1 MAVKLGYLP
10 GLAAGWQNVQHNTLT
25 RRSEKKNF
33 AMKLNSRTQS
43 AQNPHN
49 NSPVVLVHG
58 LFGSLDNLG
67 ILARDLVNDYD
78 ILQVDMR
85 NHGLSP
91 RSPEMTYAAMAQ
103 DLLDT
108 LDDRQIEKATF
119 IGHSMGGKAVMA
131 LTALAPERIAGLVAI
146 DIAPVDY
153 HVRRHDE
160 IFNAINAVTD
170 AGAAS
175 RQQAA
180 TVMREHLQEEGVI
193 QFLLKSFVDGQWR
206 FNVPVL
212 WDQYPHIV
220 GWQTVPAWPHPTLFI
235 PGGNSPYVTDDYRD
249 TLLAQFPQARAH
261 VIAGAGHWVHAEKPE
276 AVLRAIRRYLTALQA

>member
-1 MAVKLGYLP
+1 
-10 GLAAGWQNVQHNTLT
+10 
-25 RRSEKKNF
+25 
-33 AMKLNSRTQS
+33 MKLNIRAQS
-43 AQNPHN
+43 AQNLHN
-49 NSPVVLVHG
+49 NSPIVLVHG

-67 ILARDLVNDYD
+67 ILARDLVADHD
-78 ILQVDMR
+78 IIQVDMR

-91 RSPEMTYAAMAQ
+91 RSPEMNYPAMAQ

-108 LDDRQIEKATF
+108 LDDRQIEKAIF

-131 LTALAPERIAGLVAI
+131 LTALAPERVERLVAI

-160 IFNAINAVTD
+160 IFAAINAVTD
-170 AGAAS
+170 AQSSS

-180 TVMREHLQEEGVI
+180 SVMRQHLQEEGVI
-193 QFLLKSFVDGQWR
+193 QFLLKSFVDGEWR

-212 WDQYPHIV
+212 WEQYPHIV
-220 GWQTVPAWPHPTLFI
+220 GWETIPAWEHPALFI
-235 PGGNSPYVTDDYRD
+235 PGGNSPYVTEAYREQ
-249 TLLAQFPQARAH
+249 LLAQFPQARAH

-276 AVLRAIRRYLTALQA
+276 AVLRAIRRYLSEQAN

>member
-1 MAVKLGYLP
+1 
-10 GLAAGWQNVQHNTLT
+10 
-25 RRSEKKNF
+25 
-33 AMKLNSRTQS
+33 MKLNSRAQS

-49 NSPVVLVHG
+49 NSPVILVHG

-67 ILARDLVNDYD
+67 ILARDLVSDHD
-78 ILQVDMR
+78 VVQVDMR

-91 RSPEMTYAAMAQ
+91 RSPEMSYAAMAQ
-103 DLLDT
+103 DLIDT

-131 LTALAPERIAGLVAI
+131 LSAVAADRIDGLVAI

-160 IFNAINAVTD
+160 IFAAINAVTE
-170 AGAAS
+170 AAATS

-180 TVMREHLQEEGVI
+180 AVMREHLQEEGVI

-220 GWQTVPAWPHPTLFI
+220 GWEPIPAWPHPALFI
-235 PGGNSPYVTDDYRD
+235 PGGNSPYVTDAYRN

-276 AVLRAIRRYLTALQA
+276 AVLRAIRRYLSTRQA

>member
-1 MAVKLGYLP
+1 
-10 GLAAGWQNVQHNTLT
+10 
-25 RRSEKKNF
+25 
-33 AMKLNSRTQS
+33 MKLNIRAQS
-43 AQNPHN
+43 AQNLHN
-49 NSPVVLVHG
+49 NSPIVLVHG

-67 ILARDLVNDYD
+67 ILARDLVADHD
-78 ILQVDMR
+78 IIQVDMR

-91 RSPEMTYAAMAQ
+91 RSPEMNYAAMAQ
-103 DLLDT
+103 DLVDT
-108 LDDRQIEKATF
+108 LDDRQIEKAIF

-131 LTALAPERIAGLVAI
+131 LTALAPDRIDRLVAI

-160 IFNAINAVTD
+160 IFAAINAVTD
-170 AGAAS
+170 AQASS

-180 TVMREHLQEEGVI
+180 SVMRQYLQEEGVI
-193 QFLLKSFVDGQWR
+193 QFLLKSFVDGEWR

-220 GWQTVPAWPHPTLFI
+220 GWETVPAWEHPALFI
-235 PGGNSPYVTDDYRD
+235 PGGNSPYVTEAYRGQ
-249 TLLAQFPQARAH
+249 LLAQFPQARAH

-276 AVLRAIRRYLTALQA
+276 AVLRAIRRYLNEQAN

>member
-1 MAVKLGYLP
+1 
-10 GLAAGWQNVQHNTLT
+10 
-25 RRSEKKNF
+25 
-33 AMKLNSRTQS
+33 MKLNSRAQS

-49 NSPVVLVHG
+49 NSPVILVHG

-67 ILARDLVNDYD
+67 ILARDLVSDHD
-78 ILQVDMR
+78 VVQVDMR

-91 RSPEMTYAAMAQ
+91 RSSEMTYAAMAQ
-103 DLLDT
+103 DLIDT

-131 LTALAPERIAGLVAI
+131 LSAVAAGRIDGLVAI

-160 IFNAINAVTD
+160 IFAAINAVT
-170 AGAAS
+170 AAAATT

-180 TVMREHLQEEGVI
+180 AVMREHLQEEGVI
-193 QFLLKSFVDGQWR
+193 QFLLKSFVDSQWR

-220 GWQTVPAWPHPTLFI
+220 GWEPIPAWPHPALFI
-235 PGGNSPYVTDDYRD
+235 PGGNSPYVTDAYRD

-276 AVLRAIRRYLTALQA
+276 AVLRAIRRYLSTRQA

>member
-1 MAVKLGYLP
+1 
-10 GLAAGWQNVQHNTLT
+10 
-25 RRSEKKNF
+25 
-33 AMKLNSRTQS
+33 MKLNTRAQS
-43 AQNPHN
+43 AQNLHN
-49 NSPVVLVHG
+49 NSPILLVHG

-67 ILARDLVNDYD
+67 VLARDLMTDHD

-91 RSPEMTYAAMAQ
+91 RADEMNYPAMAQ

-108 LDDRQIEKATF
+108 LDAHNIEKATV

-131 LTALAPERIAGLVAI
+131 LTALAPERIDNLVAI

-160 IFNAINAVTD
+160 IFAAINAVTN
-170 AGAAS
+170 AGVSS

-180 TVMREHLQEEGVI
+180 TVMREFLAEEGVI
-193 QFLLKSFVDGQWR
+193 QFLLKSFVDGEWR

-220 GWQTVPAWPHPTLFI
+220 GWETIPAWDHPALFI
-235 PGGNSPYVTDDYRD
+235 PGGNSPYVTEAYRD
-249 TLLAQFPQARAH
+249 DLLSQFPQARAH
-261 VIAGAGHWVHAEKPE
+261 VIAGAGHWVHAEKPD
-276 AVLRAIRRYLTALQA
+276 AVLRAIRRYLAD

>member
-1 MAVKLGYLP
+1 M
-10 GLAAGWQNVQHNTLT
+10 WQNGQHDTLT
-25 RRSEKKNF
+25 RECKKKNF
-33 AMKLNSRTQS
+33 AMKLNIRAQS
-43 AQNPHN
+43 AQNLHN
-49 NSPVVLVHG
+49 NSPIVLVHG

-67 ILARDLVNDYD
+67 ILARDLVADHH
-78 ILQVDMR
+78 IIQVDMR

-91 RSPEMTYAAMAQ
+91 RSPEMNYPAMAQ

-108 LDDRQIEKATF
+108 LDDRQIEKAIF

-131 LTALAPERIAGLVAI
+131 LTALAPERVERLVAI

-160 IFNAINAVTD
+160 IFAAINAVTD
-170 AGAAS
+170 AQASS

-180 TVMREHLQEEGVI
+180 SVMRQHLQEEGVI
-193 QFLLKSFVDGQWR
+193 QFLLKSFVDGEWR

-220 GWQTVPAWPHPTLFI
+220 GWETIPAWEHPALFI
-235 PGGNSPYVTDDYRD
+235 PGGNSPYVTEAYREQ
-249 TLLAQFPQARAH
+249 LLAQFPQARAH

-276 AVLRAIRRYLTALQA
+276 AVLRAIRRYLSEQAN

>member
-1 MAVKLGYLP
+1 MAVKLRKLL

-33 AMKLNSRTQS
+33 AMKLNSRAQS

-49 NSPVVLVHG
+49 NPPIVLVHG

-67 ILARDLVNDYD
+67 ILARDLVVDHD
-78 ILQVDMR
+78 TVQVDMR

-91 RSPEMTYAAMAQ
+91 RAPEMTYAAMAE

-108 LDDRQIEKATF
+108 LNESQIEKATV

-131 LTALAPERIAGLVAI
+131 LSALAPERIAGLVAI

-160 IFNAINAVTD
+160 IFAAINAVTD
-170 AGAAS
+170 AGAAT

-180 TVMREHLQEEGVI
+180 TVMRQHLNEEGVV

-212 WDQYPHIV
+212 WEQYDNIV
-220 GWQTVPAWPHPTLFI
+220 GWQTVPAWPHPAQFI
-235 PGGNSPYVTDDYRD
+235 PGGNSPYVTDACRD
-249 TLLAQFPQARAH
+249 ALLAQFPEARAH

-276 AVLRAIRRYLTALQA
+276 AVIRAIRRYLTSIAA